1 MFTVK
6 TKQVKKTFQ
15 PTKTKSESKKPE
27 LKISKDKT
35 FIQKKVVA
43 KSVKSVLLHGS
54 EKKSLTH
61 LNSRRRKENKSMIDE
76 ISYDSYLNFKNSLS
90 LIVGKQIHLDYDLF
104 EAIVKRYKIK
114 TV

>member
-15 PTKTKSESKKPE
+15 PTSTKSESKKPE
-27 LKISKDKT
+27 IKISKNKNL
-35 FIQKKVVA
+35 IQKKVVA
-43 KSVKSVLLHGS
+43 KSIKSTLH
-54 EKKSLTH
+54 ETERKSLSH
-61 LNSRRRKENKSMIDE
+61 VNSKRRKENKSIVDE

-104 EAIVKRYKIK
+104 EAIVKKYKIK